1 MSQSIA
7 LILMAAGDSTRFC
20 TDENLPIKKQW
31 LRVGDLALWQKVLQD
46 FCALYEFNEI
56 IITASKKDY
65 EYMKNLS
72 HHTIVLGGKS
82 RCESVKN
89 AIKEVKSEFVLIS
102 DVARCIVDKSV
113 VTRLLE
119 CTANADFSCAVP
131 YISVPDTAFYQGRY
145 LQREDI
151 KLIQTPQLSKTN
163 VLREAL
169 QTGGEFSD
177 ESSAI
182 HTLGK
187 NIDFIKGSPLLKKL
201 TNYEDLAFFT
211 HLDDENLRDS
221 AILTPPSN
229 ESFWGSGF
237 DVHAFE
243 EGKTMVL
250 GGVRIESNIGFK
262 AHSDGD
268 VVLHALC
275 DAILGAI
282 NAGDIGQWFPDSAKE
297 FAGADS
303 AILLQEISQYAK
315 SVGFEVSYVDITIMA
330 QIPKITPYKARMQ
343 ERIAQILNISK
354 SKVSI
359 KATTTESLGFI
370 GRSEGIAV
378 SANACLRF
386 IAWHKFLH

>member
-20 TDENLPIKKQW
+20 ADENLPIKKQW

-46 FCALYEFNEI
+46 FCALYKFNEI

-82 RCESVKN
+82 RCESVRN

-119 CTANADFSCAVP
+119 CTSNADFSCAVP
-131 YISVPDTAFYQGRY
+131 YINVPDTAFYQGRY

-169 QTGGEFSD
+169 QAGDEFSD

-211 HLDDENLRDS
+211 HLDDSNLRDS

-243 EGKTMVL
+243 KGKTMVL
-250 GGVRIESNIGFK
+250 GGVRIESNVGFK

-303 AILLQEISQYAK
+303 AILLQEILQYAK

-343 ERIAQILNISK
+343 ERIAQILDISK

-378 SANACLRF
+378 NANACLRF

>member
-1 MSQSIA
+1 
-7 LILMAAGDSTRFC
+7 MAAGDSTRFC
-20 TDENLPIKKQW
+20 ADENLPIKKQW

-82 RCESVKN
+82 RCESVRN

-119 CTANADFSCAVP
+119 CTTNADFSCAVP
-131 YISVPDTAFYQGRY
+131 YINVPDTAFYQGRY

-169 QTGGEFSD
+169 QAGDEFSD

-211 HLDDENLRDS
+211 HFDDDNFRDS
-221 AILTPPSN
+221 TILPPPSN

-250 GGVRIESNIGFK
+250 GGVRIESNVGFK

-297 FAGADS
+297 FADADS
-303 AILLQEISQYAK
+303 AILLQEILQYAK

-343 ERIAQILNISK
+343 ERIAQILDISK

-359 KATTTESLGFI
+359 KATTTESLGFV